1 MVITSSS
8 LMQWYIVLEEVDR
21 ISVYPAFEDF
31 LETIYLYS
39 VLTYLHLLLFLYIHQ
54 TYKAD
59 DI

>member
-1 MVITSSS
+1 
-8 LMQWYIVLEEVDR
+8 MQWDIVLEEFDR

-31 LETIYLYS
+31 LETIYLNS

-54 TYKAD
+54 TYKAY

>member
-1 MVITSSS
+1 
-8 LMQWYIVLEEVDR
+8 MQWDIVLEEVDR

-54 TYKAD
+54 AYKAY